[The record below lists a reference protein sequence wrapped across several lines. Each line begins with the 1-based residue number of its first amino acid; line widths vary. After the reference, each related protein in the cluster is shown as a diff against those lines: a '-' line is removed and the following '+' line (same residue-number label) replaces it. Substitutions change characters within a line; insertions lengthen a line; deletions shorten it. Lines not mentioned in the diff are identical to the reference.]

1 MDKQQSKDICFS
13 ADSTLLTASSSH
25 GTIHVFSVCDSSRN
39 KQSSLASW
47 SLSSATANK
56 FLPKYFTSEWSF
68 SRSVVT
74 RKYCS
79 YSYVPI
85 GYVGII
91 IADKISCTNEHSI
104 RHRINF
110 ELFLKMMR
118 CLMLPA
124 TCLWWP
130 FEWSPRGFHYVEQL
144 TLRIF

>member
-1 MDKQQSKDICFS
+1 MICNLYNYDATGKCLYLYKQQTKDIFFS

-91 IADKISCTNEHSI
+91 IADKISCTNEHSRSGI
-104 RHRINF
+104 ASILNF
-110 ELFLKMMR
+110 
-118 CLMLPA
+118 
-124 TCLWWP
+124 
-130 FEWSPRGFHYVEQL
+130 S
-144 TLRIF
+144 